1 MNKPIRRVAFVAM
14 IMFALLLANGTYMMI
29 FRQDSLAAQPQN
41 RRVRDAEFAQNRGA
55 ILAAGKTEIAK
66 TVPAKDR
73 FKYQRV
79 YPDGE
84 LYAPITGF
92 YSYDR
97 ASSAL
102 ENTYNAQLSG
112 TDDALFVRRL
122 IDMATN
128 KTPEGASVQT
138 TIVPKIQKAAADALG
153 NQKGA
158 VVALD
163 PKTGAVLALV
173 TSPTYDPNDIA
184 SHDIQAAGKAYDRLA
199 SDPQHPM
206 SNRAAREIYP
216 PGSTFKLV
224 TAAAALA
231 DGKTPDSL
239 VDSPDRLKLP
249 GTRVYLPNST
259 HCGGTKITI
268 EQALKVS
275 CNTAFANLG
284 LELGDDKLREQ
295 AQLFGFDRRHLADL
309 GGVASQF
316 PDKLN
321 DAQLAL
327 SAIGQYDVAASPL
340 QMAMV
345 SSAIAN
351 DGVLMDPFI
360 VSTVR
365 SADLTPL
372 ETHKPQELSTAMTP
386 GNAKELQQM
395 METVVSE
402 GTGTQRADSGRGG
415 WRQDWYCSV
424 GSQAQAVCVVHLIRA
439 RGRPQGRRGRN
450 RRGRQHPSQRH
461 RRWTDRSPHRQGGN
475 GGGAMGERSH
485 SGTAAPHCDRRSRN
499 RDGRST
505 ISGPHSL
512 STVRTV
518 CYPSKSHETYMHV
531 SFGAPH
537 ESPERG
543 DDDRGESTGRC
554 PFHAPVAYGREW
566 QPGFEG
572 GSWT

>member
-1 MNKPIRRVAFVAM
+1 MNKQIRRVALIAM
-14 IMFALLLANGTYMMI
+14 VMFALLLANGTYMMI
-29 FRQDSLAAQPQN
+29 FRQSSLAAQPQN

-79 YPDGE
+79 YPEGK

-102 ENTYNAQLSG
+102 ESTYNAQLSG

-128 KTPEGASVQT
+128 RTPEGASVQT
-138 TIVPKIQKAAADALG
+138 TIVPKIQKAATDALG

-184 SHDIQAAGKAYDRLA
+184 SHDIEAAGKAYDRLA
-199 SDPQHPM
+199 SDSQHPL

-224 TAAAALA
+224 TAAAALE
-231 DGKTPDSL
+231 DGKTPDST
-239 VDSPDRLKLP
+239 VKSPDRLKLP
-249 GTRVYLPNST
+249 NTRVFLPNSSN
-259 HCGGTKITI
+259 CGGTEITI
-268 EQALKVS
+268 TQALKVS

-284 LELGDDKLREQ
+284 LEVGEDKLREQ
-295 AQLFGFDRRHLADL
+295 AQAFGFDQRHLDDL

-321 DAQLAL
+321 KAQLAL
-327 SAIGQYDVAASPL
+327 SSIGQYDVAASPL

-345 SSAIAN
+345 SAAIAN
-351 DGVLMDPFI
+351 DGVLMDPYI
-360 VSTVR
+360 VSNVR
-365 SADLTPL
+365 SHDLKPI
-372 ETHKPQELSTAMTP
+372 ETHEAQVLSKAMTP
-386 GNAKELQQM
+386 ENAKELQQM
-395 METVVSE
+395 MAAVVSE
-402 GTGTQRADSGRGG
+402 GTGHN
-415 WRQDWYCSV
+415 
-424 GSQAQAVCVVHLIRA
+424 AQIPGVEVA
-439 RGRPQGRRGRN
+439 GK
-450 RRGRQHPSQRH
+450 
-461 RRWTDRSPHRQGGN
+461 T
-475 GGGAMGERSH
+475 
-485 SGTAAPHCDRRSRN
+485 GTAQSDPKRKPFAWF
-499 RDGRST
+499 T
-505 ISGPHSL
+505 
-512 STVRTV
+512 
-518 CYPSKSHETYMHV
+518 
-531 SFGAPH
+531 SF
-537 ESPERG
+537 
-543 DDDRGESTGRC
+543 
-554 PFHAPVAYGREW
+554 APVDDPKVAVAVIVEDADIPRNDIAGGRVAAPIAKAVMEAAL
-566 QPGFEG
+566 
-572 GSWT
+572 

>member
-1 MNKPIRRVAFVAM
+1 MNKPIRRVAFIAM

-29 FRQDSLAAQPQN
+29 FRQSSLAAQPQN

-84 LYAPITGF
+84 LYAAITGF

-97 ASSAL
+97 ASSGL
-102 ENTYNAQLSG
+102 ERTYNAQLAG

-122 IDMATN
+122 VDLATN
-128 KTPEGASVQT
+128 RSPEGASVQT

-153 NQKGA
+153 SQKG
-158 VVALD
+158 
-163 PKTGAVLALV
+163 VLAMV
-173 TSPTYDPNDIA
+173 TSPTFDPNDIA
-184 SHDIQAAGKAYDRLA
+184 SHDIESAGKAYDRLA
-199 SDPQHPM
+199 SNSQHPL

-231 DGKTPDSL
+231 DGKTPDSM

-249 GTRVYLPNST
+249 RTRVFLPNST
-259 HCGGTKITI
+259 NCGGTKITI
-268 EQALKVS
+268 TQALKVS

-284 LELGDDKLREQ
+284 LDVGEDKLREQ
-295 AQLFGFDRRHLADL
+295 AQLFGFDRRHLPDL

-345 SSAIAN
+345 SAAIAN
-351 DGVLMDPFI
+351 DGVLMDPYV

-365 SADLTPL
+365 SQDLKPIQ
-372 ETHKPQELSTAMTP
+372 THEPQQLSTAMTP
-386 GNAKELQQM
+386 EHAKELQQM
-395 METVVSE
+395 MGVVVSE
-402 GTGTQRADSGRGG
+402 GTGHNAQIPGVEVGG
-415 WRQDWYCSV
+415 K
-424 GSQAQAVCVVHLIRA
+424 
-439 RGRPQGRRGRN
+439 
-450 RRGRQHPSQRH
+450 
-461 RRWTDRSPHRQGGN
+461 T
-475 GGGAMGERSH
+475 
-485 SGTAAPHCDRRSRN
+485 GTAQSDPKRKPFAWFTSFAPLDDPAIAVAVIVEDADIPRN
-499 RDGRST
+499 DIAGGR
-505 ISGPHSL
+505 L
-512 STVRTV
+512 A
-518 CYPSKSHETYMHV
+518 
-531 SFGAPH
+531 APIARAVM
-537 ESPERG
+537 E
-543 DDDRGESTGRC
+543 
-554 PFHAPVAYGREW
+554 AAL
-566 QPGFEG
+566 
-572 GSWT
+572 

>member
-1 MNKPIRRVAFVAM
+1 MNKPIRRVAFIAM

-184 SHDIQAAGKAYDRLA
+184 SHDIEAAGKAYDRLA
-199 SDPQHPM
+199 SDPQQPL

-239 VDSPDRLKLP
+239 VDAPDRLKLP
-249 GTRVYLPNST
+249 GTRVLS
-259 HCGGTKITI
+259 
-268 EQALKVS
+268 
-275 CNTAFANLG
+275 
-284 LELGDDKLREQ
+284 
-295 AQLFGFDRRHLADL
+295 AQLH
-309 GGVASQF
+309 
-316 PDKLN
+316 
-321 DAQLAL
+321 
-327 SAIGQYDVAASPL
+327 
-340 QMAMV
+340 
-345 SSAIAN
+345 
-351 DGVLMDPFI
+351 
-360 VSTVR
+360 
-365 SADLTPL
+365 
-372 ETHKPQELSTAMTP
+372 
-386 GNAKELQQM
+386 
-395 METVVSE
+395 
-402 GTGTQRADSGRGG
+402 
-415 WRQDWYCSV
+415 
-424 GSQAQAVCVVHLIRA
+424 
-439 RGRPQGRRGRN
+439 
-450 RRGRQHPSQRH
+450 
-461 RRWTDRSPHRQGGN
+461 
-475 GGGAMGERSH
+475 
-485 SGTAAPHCDRRSRN
+485 
-499 RDGRST
+499 
-505 ISGPHSL
+505 
-512 STVRTV
+512 
-518 CYPSKSHETYMHV
+518 
-531 SFGAPH
+531 
-537 ESPERG
+537 
-543 DDDRGESTGRC
+543 
-554 PFHAPVAYGREW
+554 
-566 QPGFEG
+566 
-572 GSWT
+572 

>member
-55 ILAAGKTEIAK
+55 ILAANKTEIAK
-66 TVPAKDR
+66 TVPSKDR
-73 FKYQRV
+73 FKFQRV

-92 YSYDR
+92 FSYDR

-102 ENTYNAQLSG
+102 ENTYNSQLAG

-122 IDMATN
+122 VDLATN
-128 KTPEGASVQT
+128 RTPEGASVQT

-184 SHDIQAAGKAYDRLA
+184 NHDIEAAGKAYDRLA
-199 SDPQHPM
+199 SDPQHPL

-231 DGKTPDSL
+231 DGKTPDST
-239 VDSPDRLKLP
+239 VKSPDRLKLP
-249 GTRVYLPNST
+249 NTRTSLPNST
-259 HCGGTKITI
+259 NCGGTEITLT
-268 EQALKVS
+268 QALKVS

-284 LELGDDKLREQ
+284 LELGQDKLREQ
-295 AQLFGFDRRHLADL
+295 AQAFGFDQRHLADL
-309 GGVASQF
+309 RGVASQF
-316 PDKLN
+316 PDELDK
-321 DAQLAL
+321 AQLAL

-345 SSAIAN
+345 SAAIAN
-351 DGVLMDPFI
+351 DGVLMDPYV
-360 VSTVR
+360 VSNVR
-365 SADLTPL
+365 ANDLKQI
-372 ETHKPQELSTAMTP
+372 ETHEPQVLSKAMTP
-386 GNAKELQQM
+386 ENAKELQQM
-395 METVVSE
+395 MLAVVSE
-402 GTGTQRADSGRGG
+402 GTGHN
-415 WRQDWYCSV
+415 
-424 GSQAQAVCVVHLIRA
+424 AQIPGVEVA
-439 RGRPQGRRGRN
+439 GK
-450 RRGRQHPSQRH
+450 
-461 RRWTDRSPHRQGGN
+461 T
-475 GGGAMGERSH
+475 
-485 SGTAAPHCDRRSRN
+485 GTAQSDPKRKPFAWF
-499 RDGRST
+499 T
-505 ISGPHSL
+505 
-512 STVRTV
+512 
-518 CYPSKSHETYMHV
+518 
-531 SFGAPH
+531 SF
-537 ESPERG
+537 
-543 DDDRGESTGRC
+543 
-554 PFHAPVAYGREW
+554 APVDDPKVAVAVIVEDADIPRNDIAGGRVAAPIARAVMEAAL
-566 QPGFEG
+566 
-572 GSWT
+572 

>member
-1 MNKPIRRVAFVAM
+1 MNKPIRRVAFIALL
-14 IMFALLLANGTYMMI
+14 MFGLLLANGTYMMI

-66 TVPAKDR
+66 TVPSKDR

-84 LYAPITGF
+84 LYATITGF

-97 ASSAL
+97 ASSGL
-102 ENTYNAQLSG
+102 ERTYNAQLAG

-122 IDMATN
+122 VDMATN

-173 TSPTYDPNDIA
+173 TSPTFDPNDIA
-184 SHDIQAAGKAYDRLA
+184 SHDIEAAGKAYDRLA
-199 SDPQHPM
+199 SNSQHPL

-231 DGKTPDSL
+231 DGKTPNSM
-239 VDSPDRLKLP
+239 VESPDRLRLP
-249 GTRVYLPNST
+249 GTRVFLPNST
-259 HCGGTKITI
+259 NCGGTKITI
-268 EQALKVS
+268 TQALKVS

-284 LELGDDKLREQ
+284 LDVGEQKLREQ

-316 PDKLN
+316 PDKMN
-321 DAQLAL
+321 EAQLAL
-327 SAIGQYDVAASPL
+327 SSIGQYDVAASLL

-345 SSAIAN
+345 SAAIAN
-351 DGVLMDPFI
+351 DGVLMDPFV

-365 SADLTPL
+365 SQDLKPI
-372 ETHKPQELSTAMTP
+372 ETHKPAELSTAMTP
-386 GNAKELQQM
+386 ENAKDLQQM
-395 METVVSE
+395 MGIVVSE
-402 GTGTQRADSGRGG
+402 GTGNNAQIPGVGVGG
-415 WRQDWYCSV
+415 K
-424 GSQAQAVCVVHLIRA
+424 
-439 RGRPQGRRGRN
+439 
-450 RRGRQHPSQRH
+450 
-461 RRWTDRSPHRQGGN
+461 T
-475 GGGAMGERSH
+475 
-485 SGTAAPHCDRRSRN
+485 GTAQSDPKRKPFAWFTSFAPLDDPKIAVAVIVEDADIPRN
-499 RDGRST
+499 DIAGGR
-505 ISGPHSL
+505 L
-512 STVRTV
+512 A
-518 CYPSKSHETYMHV
+518 
-531 SFGAPH
+531 APIAKAVM
-537 ESPERG
+537 E
-543 DDDRGESTGRC
+543 
-554 PFHAPVAYGREW
+554 AAL
-566 QPGFEG
+566 
-572 GSWT
+572 

>member
-1 MNKPIRRVAFVAM
+1 MNKPIRRVAFIAM
-14 IMFALLLANGTYMMI
+14 IIFALLLANGTYMMI
-29 FRQDSLAAQPQN
+29 FRQSSLAAQPQN

-84 LYAPITGF
+84 LYAVITGF

-97 ASSAL
+97 ASSGL
-102 ENTYNAQLSG
+102 ERTYNAQLAG

-122 IDMATN
+122 VDLATN
-128 KTPEGASVQT
+128 RSPEGASVQT

-153 NQKGA
+153 SQKGA
-158 VVALD
+158 VVALN
-163 PKTGAVLALV
+163 PKTGAVLAMV
-173 TSPTYDPNDIA
+173 TSPTFDPNDIA
-184 SHDIQAAGKAYDRLA
+184 SHDIESAGKAYDRLA
-199 SDPQHPM
+199 SNSQHPL

-231 DGKTPDSL
+231 DGKTPDSM

-259 HCGGTKITI
+259 NCGGTKITI
-268 EQALKVS
+268 TQALKVS

-284 LELGDDKLREQ
+284 LDVGEDNLREQ
-295 AQLFGFDRRHLADL
+295 AQLFGFDRRHLPDL

-345 SSAIAN
+345 SAAIAN
-351 DGVLMDPFI
+351 DGVLMDPYV

-365 SADLTPL
+365 SQDLKPIQ
-372 ETHKPQELSTAMTP
+372 THEPQQLSTAMTP
-386 GNAKELQQM
+386 EHAKELQQM
-395 METVVSE
+395 MGVVVSQ
-402 GTGTQRADSGRGG
+402 GTGQNAQVPGVEVGG
-415 WRQDWYCSV
+415 K
-424 GSQAQAVCVVHLIRA
+424 
-439 RGRPQGRRGRN
+439 
-450 RRGRQHPSQRH
+450 
-461 RRWTDRSPHRQGGN
+461 T
-475 GGGAMGERSH
+475 
-485 SGTAAPHCDRRSRN
+485 GTAQSDPKRKPFAWFTSFAPLDDPAIAVAVIVEDADIPRN
-499 RDGRST
+499 DIAGGR
-505 ISGPHSL
+505 L
-512 STVRTV
+512 A
-518 CYPSKSHETYMHV
+518 
-531 SFGAPH
+531 APIA
-537 ESPERG
+537 R
-543 DDDRGESTGRC
+543 
-554 PFHAPVAYGREW
+554 AVMQAAL
-566 QPGFEG
+566 
-572 GSWT
+572 

>member
-1 MNKPIRRVAFVAM
+1 MNKPIRRVAFIAM

-29 FRQDSLAAQPQN
+29 FRQSSLAAQPQN

-84 LYAPITGF
+84 LYAVITGF

-97 ASSAL
+97 ASSGL
-102 ENTYNAQLSG
+102 ERTYNPQLAG

-122 IDMATN
+122 VDLATN
-128 KTPEGASVQT
+128 RSPEGASVQT

-153 NQKGA
+153 SQKGA
-158 VVALD
+158 VVALN
-163 PKTGAVLALV
+163 PKTGAVLAMV
-173 TSPTYDPNDIA
+173 TSPTFDPNDIA
-184 SHDIQAAGKAYDRLA
+184 SHDIEAAGKAYDRLA
-199 SDPQHPM
+199 TNSQHPL

-231 DGKTPDSL
+231 DGKTPDSM

-259 HCGGTKITI
+259 NCGGTKITI
-268 EQALKVS
+268 TQALKVS

-284 LELGDDKLREQ
+284 LDVGEDNLREQ
-295 AQLFGFDRRHLADL
+295 AQLFGFDRRHLPDL

-345 SSAIAN
+345 SAAIAN
-351 DGVLMDPFI
+351 DGVLMDPYV

-365 SADLTPL
+365 SQDLKPIQ
-372 ETHKPQELSTAMTP
+372 THEPQQLSTAMTP
-386 GNAKELQQM
+386 EHAKELQQM
-395 METVVSE
+395 MGVVVSQ
-402 GTGTQRADSGRGG
+402 GTGQNAQVPGVEVGG
-415 WRQDWYCSV
+415 K
-424 GSQAQAVCVVHLIRA
+424 
-439 RGRPQGRRGRN
+439 
-450 RRGRQHPSQRH
+450 
-461 RRWTDRSPHRQGGN
+461 T
-475 GGGAMGERSH
+475 
-485 SGTAAPHCDRRSRN
+485 GTAQSDPKRKPFAWFTSFAPLDDPAIAVAVIVEDADIPRN
-499 RDGRST
+499 DIAGGR
-505 ISGPHSL
+505 L
-512 STVRTV
+512 A
-518 CYPSKSHETYMHV
+518 
-531 SFGAPH
+531 APIA
-537 ESPERG
+537 R
-543 DDDRGESTGRC
+543 
-554 PFHAPVAYGREW
+554 AVMQAAL
-566 QPGFEG
+566 
-572 GSWT
+572 